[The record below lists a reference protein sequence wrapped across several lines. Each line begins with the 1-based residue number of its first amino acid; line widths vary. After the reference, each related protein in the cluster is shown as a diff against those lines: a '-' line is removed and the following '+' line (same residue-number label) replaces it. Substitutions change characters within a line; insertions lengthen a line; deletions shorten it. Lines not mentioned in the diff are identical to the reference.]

1 MKQTRRKQASDAPAA
16 DPRIVA
22 IARPAA
28 GGFGVSAFRVTGGS
42 VEVLASTSCGATGAS
57 VRPWI
62 DAQRAA
68 RTVTVLPGADVIV
81 RAVQLPSADDRR
93 LEGALQLNA
102 STFVLGRTPSWRVA
116 CALLPR
122 ERGESVRTGLVAEWP
137 EEAGGADLPPGLVES
152 TAATFAPAMAGL
164 SALAAATEHPI
175 VWIDAGTGVLS
186 VCVPTSRGLLARSMR
201 AGASGAEMPT
211 NAVAQAV
218 GEACV
223 HAGVPAAEIPQAI
236 ARTAEA
242 AAAVLG
248 GGFGF
253 CAADLPRLEAIIEG
267 GARDAAWWHE
277 HGIDVGLAIAA
288 LGPAEPLTRLQSKDL
303 GATPDRAGA
312 IINRLSEPRTAK
324 RLLVVGIAAVLLGPL
339 AIEGLRLLVLR
350 WKLPD
355 LAAYQKAEDEDR
367 RRQAMYR
374 VLSRQGAS
382 MTKTLSDLACTAP
395 DGIEIE
401 FINVAQSA
409 KGQAVT
415 VRGKARSAGSQQP
428 TEVMLDFERQLREC
442 GAFESIQRSSDAPD
456 SRGYQAFSLNA
467 TAVRPTMMAAIPE
480 AQDFAR
486 KSMRERRY
494 GPPPEDVDL
503 AASGIEPPAAT
514 GGGRTGSR
522 SGAKAPSSE
531 ETGSTGASTTG
542 ASERTARS
550 GAATAEVASTKDAPL
565 QTGAATTAAATTVAA
580 NASSS
585 TGTAA
590 PAVPPTKATESTNDT
605 PADGAA
611 SSKGADDSKA
621 AARAAR
627 GSGSSRGG
635 LATRSN
641 PGAGN
646 EPEPLPAPITENEIN
661 KMSREEAR
669 QALVTVS
676 RARNRADLDD
686 ATKARLKSEFDLLL
700 ERCRKE

>member
-28 GGFGVSAFRVTGGS
+28 GGYGVSTFRVKGGS
-42 VEVLASTSCGATGAS
+42 VEVLASTSCGASGAS
-57 VRPWI
+57 LRPWI

-81 RAVQLPSADDRR
+81 RAVQLPAADDRR

-122 ERGESVRTGLVAEWP
+122 ERGDAVRTGLVAEWP
-137 EEAGGADLPPGLVES
+137 EEAGEAELPPGLVES
-152 TAATFAPAMAGL
+152 AASSFAPAIAGL
-164 SALAAATEHPI
+164 AALAAATEHPI

-201 AGASGAEMPT
+201 AGAAGTDVPAA
-211 NAVAQAV
+211 AVAQAV

-253 CAADLPRLEAIIEG
+253 CVEDLSRLDAVLDG
-267 GARDAAWWHE
+267 GSRDAAWWNE
-277 HGIDVGLAIAA
+277 HGIDVGLAVAA
-288 LGPAEPLTRLQSKDL
+288 LGAAEPLTRLQSKDL

-324 RLLVVGIAAVLLGPL
+324 RLLVAGIAAVLLGPL
-339 AIEGLRLLVLR
+339 AIEGARLLVLR

-428 TEVMLDFERQLREC
+428 TEVMLDFERQMREC

-503 AASGIEPPAAT
+503 AASGIESPAPAS
-514 GGGRTGSR
+514 GERAGSR
-522 SGAKAPSSE
+522 GSGSGSKAPSSE
-531 ETGSTGASTTG
+531 GTGGTAAAASASGA
-542 ASERTARS
+542 RTAPS
-550 GAATAEVASTKDAPL
+550 GAATAERAGAKDTPL
-565 QTGAATTAAATTVAA
+565 QTGLATAAAANGSATTGTTAAAK
-580 NASSS
+580 
-585 TGTAA
+585 GPDTAA
-590 PAVPPTKATESTNDT
+590 ST
-605 PADGAA
+605 PGDGAEGSA
-611 SSKGADDSKA
+611 SGDSKA

-627 GSGSSRGG
+627 ASGSSRGG

-646 EPEPLPAPITENEIN
+646 EPEPLPAPITENEIS

-686 ATKARLKSEFDLLL
+686 AAKARLKTEFDLLL

>member
-1 MKQTRRKQASDAPAA
+1 MKQPRRKQASDAPAA

-22 IARPAA
+22 IARPSA

-42 VEVLASTSCGATGAS
+42 VEALASTSCGATGAP

-81 RAVQLPSADDRR
+81 RAVQLPAADDRR

-122 ERGESVRTGLVAEWP
+122 ERGDAVRTGLVAEWP
-137 EEAGGADLPPGLVES
+137 EEAGAAALPPGVAES
-152 TAATFAPAMAGL
+152 ATSSFAPAIAGL
-164 SALAAATEHPI
+164 AALAAATEHPL
-175 VWIDAGTGVLS
+175 VWIDADSGVLS
-186 VCVPTSRGLLARSMR
+186 VCVPTSRGLLARTMR
-201 AGASGAEMPT
+201 AGAPGNEIPAA
-211 NAVAQAV
+211 AVPQAV

-223 HAGVPAAEIPQAI
+223 HAGVPATEIPQAI
-236 ARTAEA
+236 ARSAEA
-242 AAAVLG
+242 ASAVLG

-253 CAADLPRLEAIIEG
+253 CGEDLPRLDAVLEG
-267 GARDAAWWHE
+267 GSRDAAWWRE

-288 LGPAEPLTRLQSKDL
+288 LVTAEPLTRLQSKDL

-312 IINRLSEPRTAK
+312 IINRLSEPRTAR
-324 RLLVVGIAAVLLGPL
+324 RLLVAGIAAVLLGPL
-339 AIEGLRLLVLR
+339 AIEGVRLLVLR

-374 VLSRQGAS
+374 VLARQGAS
-382 MTKTLSDLACTAP
+382 MTKTLSDLSCTAP

-409 KGQAVT
+409 RGQAVT

-428 TEVMLDFERQLREC
+428 TEVMLDFERQMREC

-467 TAVRPTMMAAIPE
+467 VAVRPTMMAAIPE

-486 KSMRERRY
+486 TSMRERRY
-494 GPPPEDVDL
+494 GPPPEDVDFT
-503 AASGIEPPAAT
+503 ASGIEPPAAAEGGRGS
-514 GGGRTGSR
+514 GGGRPGSAPR
-522 SGAKAPSSE
+522 SDGA
-531 ETGSTGASTTG
+531 
-542 ASERTARS
+542 
-550 GAATAEVASTKDAPL
+550 
-565 QTGAATTAAATTVAA
+565 
-580 NASSS
+580 
-585 TGTAA
+585 
-590 PAVPPTKATESTNDT
+590 
-605 PADGAA
+605 GAA
-611 SSKGADDSKA
+611 SSAGDRTPPLAAAIVDRSAPAGEGTPAKPATATQTTTAANAASGETEASPAATAVTNKDSSAAPKSGGEGAESGAPAGDSKA

-627 GSGSSRGG
+627 ASGSSRGG

-641 PGAGN
+641 PGATN
-646 EPEPLPAPITENEIN
+646 EPEPLPAALTENEIG

-686 ATKARLKSEFDLLL
+686 ATKARLKTEFDLLL